1 MKNLGTMNGWTEK
14 PVEYVNHINNCGTEY
29 DVTIAYM
36 EKNPSGVGLVCKQRQ
51 ENRRKY
57 DTVVTKNGKYSVKTT
72 TVCNECGCTWNSIS

>member
-36 EKNPSGVGLVCKQRQ
+36 EKNPSGV
-51 ENRRKY
+51 
-57 DTVVTKNGKYSVKTT
+57 
-72 TVCNECGCTWNSIS
+72 